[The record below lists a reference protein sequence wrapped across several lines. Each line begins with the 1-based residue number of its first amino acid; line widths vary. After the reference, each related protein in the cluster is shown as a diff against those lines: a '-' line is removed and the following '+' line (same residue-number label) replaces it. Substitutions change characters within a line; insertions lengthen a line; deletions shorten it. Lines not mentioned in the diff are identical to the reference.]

1 MWRGLAQGLSERRT
15 MPSPSSVRNSD
26 SALRSLSGS
35 RRRLFAKTGRPVVSM
50 VCCTPWRG
58 LGVAEP
64 SPMTDGNSDSSSLVC
79 CERFDRDETRGE
91 SGGWEVDSSNG
102 RSVLASLMHLAYE
115 STKRRW
121 DAKKSAPKIGL
132 STAAKVKSTLSKV
145 LPPNRTVLRT
155 VPKVGIPLP
164 SAPFKVAV
172 GLGEENGKTHT
183 EAPVSAR
190 NGEPLISSV
199 MKVRPPTAFTCCRRF
214 PSFPRGTKCRG
225 GRILLPF
232 PPRSDDSYTTPTFLP
247 VPPRRWSSTAPTATS
262 VTATSTT

>member
-1 MWRGLAQGLSERRT
+1 MEVGTCRRLSPCLNGGSRRRAAKIRRFSQPYGEGLPRGCRSAEQCPALP
-15 MPSPSSVRNSD
+15 MPSPSNVRNSD

-91 SGGWEVDSSNG
+91 SGGWEVDSTNG

-132 STAAKVKSTLSKV
+132 STAAKVKSTSLKV

-172 GLGEENGKTHT
+172 GFGEENGKTHT

-199 MKVRPPTAFTCCRRF
+199 MKVRPPTAFTCCRR
-214 PSFPRGTKCRG
+214 
-225 GRILLPF
+225 LP
-232 PPRSDDSYTTPTFLP
+232 T
-247 VPPRRWSSTAPTATS
+247 
-262 VTATSTT
+262 

>member
-91 SGGWEVDSSNG
+91 SGGWEVDSTNG

-115 STKRRW
+115 STKRW
-121 DAKKSAPKIGL
+121 WVAKKSAPKIGL
-132 STAAKVKSTLSKV
+132 STAAKVKSTSLKI

-155 VPKVGIPLP
+155 VPNVGMPLP

-172 GLGEENGKTHT
+172 GLGEENGKTLT

-190 NGEPLISSV
+190 NGEPLISSN
-199 MKVRPPTAFTCCRRF
+199 MKVRPPTAFTCGRRL
-214 PSFPRGTKCRG
+214 PSFPVGTMSRGNRISLHPFRTQGDTYTILASSLCYPPPLALRLCRPY
-225 GRILLPF
+225 R
-232 PPRSDDSYTTPTFLP
+232 D
-247 VPPRRWSSTAPTATS
+247 
-262 VTATSTT
+262 